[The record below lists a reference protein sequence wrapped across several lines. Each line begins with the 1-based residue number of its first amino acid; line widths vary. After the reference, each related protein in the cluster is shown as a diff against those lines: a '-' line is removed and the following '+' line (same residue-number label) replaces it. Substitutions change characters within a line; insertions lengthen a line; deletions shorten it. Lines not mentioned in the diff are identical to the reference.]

1 METTLGKTIN
11 TAIDIGIRSILP
23 DFIENQV
30 IDLKNN
36 MINYGLKDG
45 INKSISDAIDY
56 GKSAIGIVTGNFEN
70 INQMQSAIQAG
81 GVIDSVSLV
90 IDEVVNRLKKAGI
103 INNTIASTVKQG
115 KNVILNNVENN
126 IQKTFSNQIKSMDNI
141 QKNISRWKEGFENK
155 DFSTMEKE
163 YNKIKVEIKN
173 LAPIEKT
180 ISDARVIE
188 NLHKLIKNNGKNFN
202 LTNEQIELANKLK

>member
-56 GKSAIGIVTGNFEN
+56 GKSAIGIVTGNFDN

-163 YNKIKVEIKN
+163 YKKIKVEIKN

>member
-1 METTLGKTIN
+1 LETTLGKTIN

-163 YNKIKVEIKN
+163 YKKIKVEIKN

>member
-141 QKNISRWKEGFENK
+141 QKNISRWKDGFENK

-163 YNKIKVEIKN
+163 YKKIKVEIKN

-180 ISDARVIE
+180 ISDARVIG

>member
-126 IQKTFSNQIKSMDNI
+126 IQKTFSNQIKSMNNI
-141 QKNISRWKEGFENK
+141 QKNISRWKDGFENK

-163 YNKIKVEIKN
+163 YKKIKVEIKN

>member
-141 QKNISRWKEGFENK
+141 QKNISRWKDGFENK

-163 YNKIKVEIKN
+163 YKKIKVEIKN

>member
-1 METTLGKTIN
+1 MRIYL
-11 TAIDIGIRSILP
+11 
-23 DFIENQV
+23 ENGELAE
-30 IDLKNN
+30 I
-36 MINYGLKDG
+36 
-45 INKSISDAIDY
+45 
-56 GKSAIGIVTGNFEN
+56 
-70 INQMQSAIQAG
+70 
-81 GVIDSVSLV
+81 
-90 IDEVVNRLKKAGI
+90 
-103 INNTIASTVKQG
+103 TVKQG

-163 YNKIKVEIKN
+163 YKKIKVEIKN

>member
-141 QKNISRWKEGFENK
+141 QKDISRWKEGFENK

-163 YNKIKVEIKN
+163 YKKIKVEIKN

>member
-163 YNKIKVEIKN
+163 YKKIKVEIKN

-180 ISDARVIE
+180 ISDVRVIE

>member
-1 METTLGKTIN
+1 METTLGNTIN

-163 YNKIKVEIKN
+163 YKKIKVEIKN

>member
-163 YNKIKVEIKN
+163 YKKIKVEIKN

>member
-163 YNKIKVEIKN
+163 YKKIKVEIKN

-180 ISDARVIE
+180 ISDARVI
-188 NLHKLIKNNGKNFN
+188 
-202 LTNEQIELANKLK
+202 